1 MAQVSVCAI
10 IKGQTVVWPLEENFY
25 GTWWYSVWQVLLSGV
40 LLESND
46 YAKGH
51 DFWEPGVYCT
61 PLVSTAKWYAR
72 PHIVFVDGVYHCIMY
87 ELRVDPLKIKTERER
102 GGVQ

>member
-1 MAQVSVCAI
+1 MELGGILFGNYCYLVYCWSQ
-10 IKGQTVVWPLEENFY
+10 KKK
-25 GTWWYSVWQVLLSGV
+25 
-40 LLESND
+40 

-72 PHIVFVDGVYHCIMY
+72 PHIVFGDGVYHCIMY